1 MIKIK
6 SLSLGSLPK
15 VGHPSDWLNFFIGVL
30 WEVFVLG
37 KLEDDLLNILRQF
50 ISVDDLLRILVE
62 AEQTTKQNAAVW
74 LLTSGVLGRT
84 KELIFIDEYL
94 LVEYKNYDNEF
105 YQSPFDTLTLI
116 AQGEEAFFTDC
127 IGFARRRI
135 LIDIKNEGL
144 NISDELIQDSSAYIS
159 AKSYEY
165 DDNFYK
171 NQCIDLMNNLKAGD
185 SYQEILPKTKEIN
198 YFYLLDKNN
207 RSYIPKFALLLRITH
222 DLITNERFT
231 HKPTKQ
237 ERIADCLDEYGH
249 HYGVQNTLTNV
260 NHFSNLINTRDKS
273 KDMATNTMS
282 KIISQE

>member
-1 MIKIK
+1 M
-6 SLSLGSLPK
+6 
-15 VGHPSDWLNFFIGVL
+15 
-30 WEVFVLG
+30 G

>member
-1 MIKIK
+1 M
-6 SLSLGSLPK
+6 
-15 VGHPSDWLNFFIGVL
+15 
-30 WEVFVLG
+30 G

-165 DDNFYK
+165 DDN
-171 NQCIDLMNNLKAGD
+171 LA
-185 SYQEILPKTKEIN
+185 E
-198 YFYLLDKNN
+198 
-207 RSYIPKFALLLRITH
+207 
-222 DLITNERFT
+222 
-231 HKPTKQ
+231 
-237 ERIADCLDEYGH
+237 
-249 HYGVQNTLTNV
+249 
-260 NHFSNLINTRDKS
+260 
-273 KDMATNTMS
+273 
-282 KIISQE
+282 